1 MTGIAVFIRQE
12 ENNIMTTD
20 LETFAELQ
28 IDYDNCIHNYR
39 HFRSKLKPA
48 TKLLVLIKAN
58 SYGHG
63 GVEFAQIMEEA
74 GADYFAVAHPIEGI
88 EMRKGGIKKPIIIL
102 TAGTDYY
109 KEIIEYGLEPGIP
122 DIESLRLFNST
133 LGELEIKE
141 YPVHIKLDT
150 GMHRLGFMEKEL
162 PALLEFLKKKTRI
175 RVQSV
180 YSHLAAADEPRHDRF
195 TMCQI
200 ELYKKMASEI
210 DAALDYKPIR
220 HLLNSAGIERFTEY
234 QFDMVRLG
242 IGIYEKGFLNDPDL
256 EFVASLKCKILQIKE
271 LEPHDGTVGYGRHG
285 RLHSNGITK
294 IATLPLGYADGI
306 NRHLGCGKARFMLN
320 GKLVPT
326 IGNICMDMCM
336 IDITGVEAK
345 VGDTVTIFGENP
357 KVSDLAKI
365 LGTIPYEVF
374 TSISRRVKR
383 VVVRGS
389 ASLIIGAQRFHLQ

>member
-1 MTGIAVFIRQE
+1 MTGIAAFIKQGG
-12 ENNIMTTD
+12 NNIMAPSR
-20 LETFAELQ
+20 ETFAELE
-28 IDYDNCIHNYR
+28 INYNSCIHNYR
-39 HFRSKLKPA
+39 HFRSKLNPS

-88 EMRKGGIKKPIIIL
+88 EMRNGGIKKPIIIL

-109 KEIIEYGLEPGIP
+109 KDLIEYALEPAIP
-122 DIESLRLFNST
+122 NIESLRLFNST
-133 LGELEIKE
+133 LEELGIKE
-141 YPVHIKLDT
+141 YPVHVKLDT

-162 PALLEFLKKKTRI
+162 PALLEFLKNHQRI
-175 RVQSV
+175 KVHSL

-195 TMCQI
+195 TLSQI
-200 ELYKKMASEI
+200 ELYKKMASRV

-242 IGIYEKGFLNDPDL
+242 IGVYEKGFLNDPDL
-256 EFVASLKCKILQIKE
+256 ELVASLKCKILQIKE
-271 LEPHDGTVGYGRHG
+271 LEPQDGTVGYGRDG
-285 RLHSNGITK
+285 RLHSNGITR

-306 NRHLGCGKARFMLN
+306 NRHLGCGKAKFMLN
-320 GKLVPT
+320 GKLAPT

-336 IDITGVEAK
+336 IDITGIEAK

-374 TSISRRVKR
+374 TTISKRVKR
-383 VVVRGS
+383 VVVKD
-389 ASLIIGAQRFHLQ
+389 